1 MKFTFSWFMDKLG
14 YMPKFD
20 MKIGKIADPW
30 PFPAQSEPAKK
41 NKPTVAKATTRA
53 AKPAAKA
60 SAKTSSK
67 KK

>member
-20 MKIGKIADPW
+20 MKIGKIAEPW
-30 PFPAQSEPAKK
+30 PFPDLKEPAKK
-41 NKPTVAKATTRA
+41 TKPTVAKATTR
-53 AKPAAKA
+53 K
-60 SAKTSSK
+60 AKTPAKTPAK